1 MDDVPADVPPTG
13 SDHPPTWTFGF
24 PIFHPESRAAWRA
37 WLVANHATERGVWL
51 AAWRRD
57 TDRPVVPYPDT
68 VEEALCFGWIDSTAN
83 VLDERRS
90 LQLMTPRK
98 PKSSW
103 TRLNRERVARMEAAG
118 LMTDAGRRAVEVAR
132 ANGYWTLYDQ
142 AEDLVEP
149 DDLAAALAAVPA
161 ARAHWDAFPPSA
173 RKPLLWWVITAAR
186 TETRARRIERIV
198 AEAEHGR
205 RAGG

>member
-1 MDDVPADVPPTG
+1 MADVPPTA
-13 SDHPPTWTFGF
+13 SEHPPTWRFGF
-24 PIFHPESRAAWRA
+24 PIYHAETRAAWRA
-37 WLVANHATERGVWL
+37 WLDANHADERGVWL

-57 TDRPVVPYPDT
+57 TGRPAVPYPDT

-83 VLDERRS
+83 VLDAQRS

-118 LMTDAGRRAVEVAR
+118 LMTDAGRRAVAAAQ

-142 AEDLVEP
+142 AEDLIEP
-149 DDLAAALAAVPA
+149 SDLAAALDREPA
-161 ARAHWDAFPPSA
+161 ARAHWDTFPPSA
-173 RKPLLWWVITAAR
+173 RKPVLWWVISAAR
-186 TETRARRIERIV
+186 PETRTRRIERIV
-198 AEAEHGR
+198 GEAEQGR
-205 RAGG
+205 HLQG